1 VIEIINVSKKFR
13 IWEDRS
19 RDLKETTINF
29 LRGKKRSFRDLW
41 ALQGINLKIKEGE
54 TVAFIGENGSGKST
68 LLKLLAG
75 VYVPDEGKIAT
86 QGKISSL
93 LELGVG
99 FHPDL
104 TGEENIYLNG
114 AMLGFDSDD
123 MRERFD
129 EIVSFSEIG
138 DFIYSPIRTY
148 SSGMLMRLGFSV
160 AMCVNPD
167 ILLIDEVL
175 AVGDEAFQKKC
186 LKRLEEFKSAGKTIV
201 IVSHALEL
209 IRKFFGRVILLQ
221 EGKVIIDGAADRT
234 IDKYHAI
241 LSNKE
246 RPRDLDE
253 IVEIEKAYY
262 AQTVSEIS
270 ISEEKGESKKIKEK
284 EEIEEK
290 EEKEER
296 EEKGEDEGKGPQKP
310 KYERYGT
317 FEAEIVDVALKNEKG
332 EETNIFNSG
341 ERMSIFLKI
350 RFHRDIEDPI
360 IGFYI
365 RKCEENHFLDIYGTN
380 TRWQDIELGLIKTG
394 EEMEVNFSHSLV
406 VPEGTYYLLVAVADS
421 EETKFYDW
429 QENIRTFTVK
439 SEDTSYTGIMNLN
452 SQIFV
457 NRFLKCES

>member
-123 MRERFD
+123 MRERFG
-129 EIVSFSEIG
+129 EIVSFAEIG

-160 AMCVNPD
+160 AMCVDPG

-186 LKRLEEFKSAGKTIV
+186 LKRLEEFKSAGKTII
-201 IVSHALEL
+201 IVSHALDL
-209 IRKFFGRVILLQ
+209 IRKFCERVILLQ
-221 EGKVIIDGAADRT
+221 DGKVIIDGAADRT

-246 RPRDLDE
+246 RPGDLDE
-253 IVEIEKAYY
+253 IVEIEKANY
-262 AQTVSEIS
+262 AQRVSKIS
-270 ISEEKGESKKIKEK
+270 MSEEKGESKKIKEK
-284 EEIEEK
+284 EEIEEI

-296 EEKGEDEGKGPQKP
+296 EEKGEDEGKVPQKP

-317 FEAEIVDVALKNEKG
+317 FEAEIVDVVLKSEKG
-332 EETNIFNSG
+332 EETNMFNSG
-341 ERMSIFLKI
+341 ERMSVCLKI
-350 RFHRDIEDPI
+350 RFHRDVEDPI

-365 RKCEENHFLDIYGTN
+365 RKYEGSQSLDIYGTN
-380 TRWQDIELGLIKTG
+380 TRWKNIELGSFGKG
-394 EEMEVNFSHSLV
+394 EEIEVKFLQTI
-406 VPEGTYYLLVAVADS
+406 PIPKGTYYIVVAIANSD
-421 EETKFYDW
+421 ETRFYDW
-429 QENIRTFTVK
+429 HENIKTFTIK
-439 SEDTSYTGIMNLN
+439 NEDRLWTGIINLT
-452 SQIFV
+452 SQILIS
-457 NRFLKCES
+457 RCS

>member
-123 MRERFD
+123 MRERFG
-129 EIVSFSEIG
+129 EIVSFAEIG

-160 AMCVNPD
+160 AMCVDPG

-186 LKRLEEFKSAGKTIV
+186 LKRLEEFKSAGKTII
-201 IVSHALEL
+201 IVSHALDL
-209 IRKFFGRVILLQ
+209 IRKFCERVILLQ
-221 EGKVIIDGAADRT
+221 DGKVIIDGAADRT

-246 RPRDLDE
+246 RPGDLDE

-262 AQTVSEIS
+262 AQRVSKIS
-270 ISEEKGESKKIKEK
+270 MSEEKGESKKIKEK
-284 EEIEEK
+284 EEIEEI

-296 EEKGEDEGKGPQKP
+296 EEKGEDEGKVPQKP

-317 FEAEIVDVALKNEKG
+317 FEAEIVDVVLKSEKG
-332 EETNIFNSG
+332 EETNMFNSG
-341 ERMSIFLKI
+341 ERMSVCLKI
-350 RFHRDIEDPI
+350 RFHRDVEDPI

-365 RKCEENHFLDIYGTN
+365 RKYEGSQSLDIYGTN
-380 TRWQDIELGLIKTG
+380 TRWKNIELGSFGKG
-394 EEMEVNFSHSLV
+394 EEIEVKFLQTI
-406 VPEGTYYLLVAVADS
+406 PIPKGTYYIVVAIANSD
-421 EETKFYDW
+421 ETRFYDW
-429 QENIRTFTVK
+429 HENIKTFTIK
-439 SEDTSYTGIMNLN
+439 NEDRLWTGIINLT
-452 SQIFV
+452 SQILIS
-457 NRFLKCES
+457 RCS

>member
-1 VIEIINVSKKFR
+1 MIEIINVSKKFR

-123 MRERFD
+123 MRERFG
-129 EIVSFSEIG
+129 EIVSFAEIG

-160 AMCVNPD
+160 AMCVDPG

-186 LKRLEEFKSAGKTIV
+186 LKRLEEFKSAGKTII
-201 IVSHALEL
+201 IVSHALDL
-209 IRKFFGRVILLQ
+209 IRKFCERVILLQ
-221 EGKVIIDGAADRT
+221 DGKVIIDGAADRT

-246 RPRDLDE
+246 RPGDLDE
-253 IVEIEKAYY
+253 IVEIEKANY
-262 AQTVSEIS
+262 AQRVSKIS
-270 ISEEKGESKKIKEK
+270 MSEEKGESKKIKEK
-284 EEIEEK
+284 EEIEEI

-296 EEKGEDEGKGPQKP
+296 EEKGEDEGKVPQKP

-317 FEAEIVDVALKNEKG
+317 FEAEIVDVVLKSEKG
-332 EETNIFNSG
+332 EETNMFNSG
-341 ERMSIFLKI
+341 ERMSVCLKI
-350 RFHRDIEDPI
+350 RFHRDVEDPI

-365 RKCEENHFLDIYGTN
+365 RKYEGSQSLDIYGTN
-380 TRWQDIELGLIKTG
+380 TRWKNIELGSFGKG
-394 EEMEVNFSHSLV
+394 EEIEVKFLQTI
-406 VPEGTYYLLVAVADS
+406 PIPKGTYYIVVAIANSD
-421 EETKFYDW
+421 ETRFYDW
-429 QENIRTFTVK
+429 HENIKTFTIK
-439 SEDTSYTGIMNLN
+439 NEDRLWTGIINLT
-452 SQIFV
+452 SQILIS
-457 NRFLKCES
+457 RCS

>member
-123 MRERFD
+123 MRERFG
-129 EIVSFSEIG
+129 EIVSFAEIG

-160 AMCVNPD
+160 AMCVDPG

-186 LKRLEEFKSAGKTIV
+186 LKRLEEFKSAGKTII
-201 IVSHALEL
+201 IVSHALDL
-209 IRKFFGRVILLQ
+209 IRKFCERVILLQ
-221 EGKVIIDGAADRT
+221 DGKVIIDGAADRT

-246 RPRDLDE
+246 RPGDLDE
-253 IVEIEKAYY
+253 IVEIEKANY
-262 AQTVSEIS
+262 AQRVSKIS
-270 ISEEKGESKKIKEK
+270 MSEEKGESKKIKEK
-284 EEIEEK
+284 EEIEEI

-296 EEKGEDEGKGPQKP
+296 EEKGEDEGKVPQKP

-317 FEAEIVDVALKNEKG
+317 FEAEIVDVVLKSEKG
-332 EETNIFNSG
+332 EETNMFNSG
-341 ERMSIFLKI
+341 ERMSVCLKI
-350 RFHRDIEDPI
+350 RFHRDVEDPI

-365 RKCEENHFLDIYGTN
+365 RKYEGSQPLDIYGTN
-380 TRWQDIELGLIKTG
+380 TRWKNIELGSFGKG
-394 EEMEVNFSHSLV
+394 EEIEVKFLQTI
-406 VPEGTYYLLVAVADS
+406 PIPKGTYYIVVAIANSD
-421 EETKFYDW
+421 ETRFYDW
-429 QENIRTFTVK
+429 HENIKTFTIK
-439 SEDTSYTGIMNLN
+439 NEDRLWTGIINLT
-452 SQIFV
+452 SQILIS
-457 NRFLKCES
+457 RCS

>member
-1 VIEIINVSKKFR
+1 MIEIINVSKKFR

-123 MRERFD
+123 MRERFG
-129 EIVSFSEIG
+129 EIVSFAEIG

-160 AMCVNPD
+160 AMCVDPG

-186 LKRLEEFKSAGKTIV
+186 LKRLEEFKSAGKTII
-201 IVSHALEL
+201 IVSHALDL
-209 IRKFFGRVILLQ
+209 IRKFCERVILLQ
-221 EGKVIIDGAADRT
+221 DGKVIIDGAADRT

-246 RPRDLDE
+246 RPGDLDE

-262 AQTVSEIS
+262 AQRVSKIS
-270 ISEEKGESKKIKEK
+270 MSEEKGESKKIKEK
-284 EEIEEK
+284 EEIEEI

-296 EEKGEDEGKGPQKP
+296 EEKGEDEGKVPQKP

-317 FEAEIVDVALKNEKG
+317 FEAEIVDVVLKSEKG
-332 EETNIFNSG
+332 EETNMFNSG
-341 ERMSIFLKI
+341 ERMSVCLKI
-350 RFHRDIEDPI
+350 RFHRDVEDPI

-365 RKCEENHFLDIYGTN
+365 RKYEGSQSLDIYGTN
-380 TRWQDIELGLIKTG
+380 TRWKNIELGSFGKG
-394 EEMEVNFSHSLV
+394 EEIEVKFLQTI
-406 VPEGTYYLLVAVADS
+406 PIPKGTYYIVVAIANSD
-421 EETKFYDW
+421 ETRFYDW
-429 QENIRTFTVK
+429 HENIKTFTIK
-439 SEDTSYTGIMNLN
+439 NEDRLWTGIINLT
-452 SQIFV
+452 SQILIS
-457 NRFLKCES
+457 RCS